1 MDPKLRIVTRLP
13 LEELWRETGV
23 VTASRG
29 RFLTKDDIAALLRNG
44 LVQFVVA
51 DLGNSLQWIGLQDC
65 YPFWKNEVKPH
76 IAGERAVLE
85 EFPGEYCYFA
95 WEWDTTPE
103 APPIVVLEKSH

>member
-95 WEWDTTPE
+95 WKWDTATE
-103 APPIVVLEKSH
+103 AAPIVVLEKSH